1 MKNIIKYLKQGGLL
15 FILLCIALALNNRF
29 GYITLIG
36 IFSIVTF
43 WSVTIRHKMGNGDFV
58 VLCYLICYIL
68 ISFINGISY
77 PLSSLVLYGIA
88 PLFFY
93 QYGKHITRSY
103 KGENE
108 LITAWL
114 IIIFCYCIDIFV
126 IRISNIIEAGSL
138 LSGSRDFYFTDNET
152 SAKSATLIG
161 LPMGIG
167 MIGLPMFF
175 IVKKMGLKISFL
187 SLFILSIVTTFSLLN
202 RTGIIVAGLCFL
214 AVIGYKYRKNGK
226 LLFLSF
232 LSVFSI
238 VFILI
243 YTGVISSDLLSAYDE
258 RNVDLATAGNRT
270 TRWSD
275 AFINL
280 FTHPFGWTDGTTYFV
295 HNMWLDVAR
304 ISGTIPF
311 ILLVYM
317 TYDCFLKAFKL
328 IKRYNNSLSYMML
341 GLNVCFFA
349 TCFVEPITGSTH
361 FMLYCMLWGTES
373 ALLKNEHNYIMSNR
387 LKTKRFNW

>member
-36 IFSIVTF
+36 VFSIITF
-43 WSVTIRHKMGNGDFV
+43 WSVTIRHKMDKGDFV
-58 VLCYLICYIL
+58 ILCYLICYIL

-77 PLSSLVLYGIA
+77 SLSSLVLYGIA

-126 IRISNIIEAGSL
+126 IRISNIIDTGSL
-138 LSGSRDFYFTDNET
+138 LSESREFYFKNNDELQ
-152 SAKSATLIG
+152 KSATLVG
-161 LPMGIG
+161 LPMAIG

-175 IVKKMGLKISFL
+175 IVKKIGLKISFL
-187 SLFILSIVTTFSLLN
+187 SLFILSILVTFSLLN
-202 RTGIIVAGLCFL
+202 RTGIAVAGLCFL
-214 AVIGYKYRKNGK
+214 AVIGYRYRKNGK

-232 LSVFSI
+232 FSVVSI
-238 VFILI
+238 VCILI
-243 YTGVISSDLLSAYDE
+243 YTGLISSDLLSAYDE
-258 RNVDLATAGNRT
+258 RNVDLATAGSRSY
-270 TRWSD
+270 RWSNAIID
-275 AFINL
+275 L
-280 FTHPFGWTDGTTYFV
+280 FTHPFGWYQGNIYHV

-304 ISGTIPF
+304 ISGIIPF
-311 ILLVYM
+311 ILLAYM
-317 TYDCFLKAFKL
+317 AYDCFLKAFKL
-328 IKRYNNSLSYMML
+328 IKRYNNSFSYMML
-341 GLNVCFFA
+341 GMNVCFFL
-349 TCFVEPITGSTH
+349 TCFVEPIYGGTH
-361 FMLYCMLWGTES
+361 FMLYCMLWGTERGLCNQTL
-373 ALLKNEHNYIMSNR
+373 AIRDWQLAK
-387 LKTKRFNW
+387 